1 MKKVLFIVAS
11 LFLSGCVSQSVRN
24 QQQDEINK
32 TIPTCSS
39 QKQCDTAWSASR
51 QWVTQNCGMK
61 IQNYSN
67 DYIETYN
74 SIGDSAATAC
84 QITKNL
90 QPNGANSINIR
101 VSCGNM
107 FGCVPDQYQSVINF
121 NKYVSNAI
129 DNVSPV
135 KIGAMMI
142 MADIKGMIVE
152 NPSYSAGLLVKS
164 VASGWPA
171 SKAGLL
177 VGDIV
182 TDVGSTR
189 IRTQAEMTTAMEE
202 YHSGDTVD
210 LKVLRAGNVSVIKIS
225 L

>member
-1 MKKVLFIVAS
+1 MKKILLIITAIA
-11 LFLSGCVSQSVRN
+11 LSGCVSQAARN

-39 QKQCDTAWSASR
+39 QKQCDAAWSSAR

-74 SIGDSAATAC
+74 SIGDSASTSC
-84 QITKNL
+84 QVTKNA
-90 QPNGANSINIR
+90 QPNGTSSINIR
-101 VSCGNM
+101 VSCGNI

-121 NKYVSNAI
+121 NRFVGGAVEK
-129 DNVSPV
+129 VSPI
-135 KIGAMMI
+135 KIGAMMG
-142 MADIKGMIVE
+142 MADKSGKVVE
-152 NPSYSAGLLVKS
+152 NPSYSFGMVVKS
-164 VASGWPA
+164 ITPNWAA
-171 SKAGLL
+171 DKAGLR

-182 TDVGSTR
+182 TDVGNSR
-189 IRTQAEMTTAMEE
+189 IRTQSEMTNAMEQF
-202 YHSGDTVD
+202 HAGDVVEF
-210 LKVLRAGNVSVIKIS
+210 KVFRTGANSVVKIN